1 MLGVTDKYTI
11 RPVETEVTLTLEHCF
26 SYKPT
31 LCLFPYAGRHRQS
44 IVSLINLH
52 YEDLHYASSTLLG
65 VTDKYTIRPVETEV
79 TLTLEHCFSYKPT
92 LCLFPYAGR
101 HRQVYHQ
108 TC

>member
-31 LCLFPYAGRHRQS
+31 LCLFHYARRHRQS
-44 IVSLINLH
+44 IVSLIN
-52 YEDLHYASSTLLG
+52 LHYASSTLLG
-65 VTDKYTIRPVETEV
+65 VTDKYTISPVETEV

-92 LCLFPYAGR
+92 LCLFHSAGR